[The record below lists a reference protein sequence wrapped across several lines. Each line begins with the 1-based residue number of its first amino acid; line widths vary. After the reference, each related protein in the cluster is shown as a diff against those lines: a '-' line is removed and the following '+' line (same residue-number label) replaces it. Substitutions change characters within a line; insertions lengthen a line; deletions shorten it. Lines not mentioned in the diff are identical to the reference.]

1 MFSIRDIAKIRERK
15 VSVKKE
21 TFKIILTK
29 FTNRIRERALQGG
42 TDEMFLDLP
51 PIVMGYPPYD
61 MVFATKYIAR
71 QLTRLGFFVTIPF
84 PGRLYVSWKRIP
96 RGEASSAPKVPA
108 LTSSYAQ
115 PSDDDFKSLMVVKQ
129 TANKLKRKK

>member
-1 MFSIRDIAKIRERK
+1 MFSIRDVAKIRERK
-15 VSVKKE
+15 ESVRKE

-29 FTNRIRERALQGG
+29 FTNRIKERALQGV
-42 TDEMFLDLP
+42 DEMFLDLP
-51 PIVMGYPPYD
+51 PIIMGYPPYD

-71 QLTRLGFFVTIPF
+71 QLSRLGFFVTIPF

-96 RGEASSAPKVPA
+96 KEARVPAPVPA
-108 LTSSYAQ
+108 LLPSYDQ
-115 PSDDDFKSLMVVKQ
+115 PSDDDFKSLMIVKQ

>member
-1 MFSIRDIAKIRERK
+1 MFSIRDVAKIRERK

-96 RGEASSAPKVPA
+96 KGEASASTQKVPA
-108 LTSSYAQ
+108 SYAQ

>member
-1 MFSIRDIAKIRERK
+1 MFSIRDVAKIRERK

-96 RGEASSAPKVPA
+96 REASASVPKVP
-108 LTSSYAQ
+108 AQ